1 MSDWVSFFFSTSMP
15 YVLIIGFIRRQIDN
29 KREGKISEQFGLE
42 LCNQLMLPRVVGWIG
57 SHCITSDINRHGDS
71 FINYQGHN
79 LPLPVEFVEVEIDA
93 WNITRD
99 EAIVLLRSRIELP

>member
-1 MSDWVSFFFSTSMP
+1 MP
-15 YVLIIGFIRRQIDN
+15 YAFIIVLIRKQIDN
-29 KREGKISEQFGLE
+29 KRERKISEQFGLE
-42 LCNQLMLPRVVGWIG
+42 VCDQLIIPRVVGWIG
-57 SHCITSDINRHGDS
+57 SHYITSDVNRHGDS
-71 FINYQGHN
+71 YINYQGYN

>member
-1 MSDWVSFFFSTSMP
+1 MP

-29 KREGKISEQFGLE
+29 KRERKISEQFGLE
-42 LCNQLMLPRVVGWIG
+42 LFDQLMPPRVVGWIG
-57 SHCITSDINRHGDS
+57 SHCITSDINRHGDT
-71 FINYQGHN
+71 FINYQGYN
-79 LPLPVEFVEVEIDA
+79 LPLPVEFAEVEIDA